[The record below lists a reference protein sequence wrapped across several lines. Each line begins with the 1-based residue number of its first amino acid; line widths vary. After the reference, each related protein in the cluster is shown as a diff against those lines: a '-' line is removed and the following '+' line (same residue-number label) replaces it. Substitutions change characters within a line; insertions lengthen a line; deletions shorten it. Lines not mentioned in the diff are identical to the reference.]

1 MASDQVM
8 NELAIALAEAGLS
21 VIQDEERLA
30 KLSGDYFHFSPVLT
44 PLLADKRGDLA
55 VQPTTEAEV
64 LAIARLCVQQRVPVT
79 VRGSGTGNYG
89 QCVPLQGGLI
99 LDTSGMQ
106 RILRLENGTAVVE
119 AGVKLGALERAARAQ
134 GWELRMYP
142 STVRSATVGGFVA
155 GGSGGIGSVTWGQ
168 LRDRGNLRSVRVV
181 TLEAE
186 PQILTLTGSNVQ
198 AVNHAYGTNGI
209 LTALEMALA
218 PATPWQETVAVFAEF
233 EAAAALGWALARS
246 DGIAKKLVS
255 AFAPPIPEF
264 LAPLRES
271 VPAGAACL
279 IAGIGQADGDTWRAW
294 VAEAGGTLIWDRP
307 WEGTGTLTELTWNHT
322 TLLARSRD
330 AAWTYLQC
338 VYPDLETVAWA
349 SRTFAGELCQHLEF
363 MRLQGQPAIGAIPLW
378 RYTTEAR
385 LREAIAQLEGAGV
398 GVFDPHT
405 YVLED
410 GGMKTIDRQQADFKQ
425 QVDPYRLLN
434 PGKTRAASQ

>member
-1 MASDQVM
+1 MT
-8 NELAIALAEAGLS
+8 ELALALTQAGIP
-21 VIQDEERLA
+21 VMRDEERVA
-30 KLSGDYFHFSPVLT
+30 KLSGDYYHFSPVLT

-55 VQPTTEAEV
+55 VRPTTEAEV

-89 QCVPLQGGLI
+89 QCVPLRGGLI
-99 LDTSGMQ
+99 LDTSGLQ

-119 AGVKLGALERAARAQ
+119 PGVKLGTLERAAQEQ

-142 STVRSATVGGFVA
+142 STVRSATVGGFIA

-181 TLEAE
+181 TLETE
-186 PQILTLTGSNVQ
+186 PQILTLAGDSVQ

-218 PATPWQETVAVFAEF
+218 PATPWQETVAVFADF
-233 EAAAALGWALARS
+233 AAAAALGWALARS
-246 DGIAKKLVS
+246 DGIAKKLISVFES
-255 AFAPPIPEF
+255 PIPEF
-264 LAPLRES
+264 FAPLREA
-271 VPAGAACL
+271 VPIGCACL
-279 IAGIGQADGDTWRAW
+279 IAGIGWADGDTWRAW
-294 VAEAGGTLIWDRP
+294 VQEAGGTLVWDRP
-307 WEGTGTLTELTWNHT
+307 WEGTGALTELTWNHT

-338 VYPDLETVAWA
+338 VYPNLETVAWA
-349 SRTFAGELCQHLEF
+349 SRTFAGELYQHLEF
-363 MRLQGQPAIGAIPLW
+363 MRLQGQPTIGAIPLW
-378 RYTTEAR
+378 RYTTTTR
-385 LREAIAQLEGAGV
+385 LRAAIAQLEEAGV
-398 GVFDPHT
+398 VVFDPHT

-425 QVDPYRLLN
+425 RVDPYGLLN
-434 PGKTRAASQ
+434 PGKTRAESQSS